1 MEFKFNSIEEAIED
15 IKNGKM
21 VIVVDDPDRENE
33 GDLVMAA
40 EKVTPD
46 TINFM
51 AKEGRGLIC
60 LSLTPERCRELDI
73 PLMTANNTDP
83 KGTAFC
89 LSIDAHPKFGTTTGI
104 SAYDRA
110 VTIKLAVSPDAQP
123 SDFVRPGHVFPL
135 MARPGGVLERT
146 GHTEASV
153 DLAKLAGLYPAGV
166 ICEIMKEDGTMAR
179 LPDLM
184 KFAKKHNLKIITIAD
199 LVQYRLRSEKLVER
213 EAEAY
218 LPTKYGTFKIYAYR
232 NKVDGSE
239 HVALV
244 MGEIKPDE
252 PVLTRVHSECLTG
265 DIFGSLRCD
274 CQSQLHS
281 ALRTIANEGQG
292 VLVYMRGHEGRGIG
306 IVNKIKAYRLQDQG
320 YDTVEA
326 NHKLG
331 FQADLRDFGT
341 GAQILLD
348 LGVRKMRLMTNNP
361 RKIVALEGF
370 GLEVVERV
378 PIIIETNPY
387 NKNYLKTKKI
397 RLGHLIEELKGETC
411 QLDYEETEDKD
422 K

>member
-1 MEFKFNSIEEAIED
+1 MSFNFNTIPEAIKD
-15 IKNGKM
+15 IQEGKM

-40 EKVTPD
+40 EKVTPEA
-46 TINFM
+46 INFM

-60 LSLTPERCRELDI
+60 LSLLPERCKELDI
-73 PLMTANNTDP
+73 PLMTTNNTDP

-89 LSIDAHPKFGTTTGI
+89 LSIDAHPKHGTTTGI
-104 SAYDRA
+104 SAFDRA
-110 VTIKLAVSPDAQP
+110 VTIKLAVSPEAKP

-135 MARPGGVLERT
+135 MAKPGGVLERT

-179 LPDLM
+179 LPDLIE
-184 KFAKKHNLKIITIAD
+184 FAKKHNLKIITIAD
-199 LVQYRLRSEKLVER
+199 LVQYRLRKDKFVKR
-213 EAEAY
+213 EAEAH
-218 LPTKYGTFKIYAYR
+218 LPTKYGTFKIYGYK
-232 NKVDGSE
+232 NTLDGSE

-244 MGEIKPDE
+244 MGDINPDE
-252 PVLTRVHSECLTG
+252 PTLVRVHSECLTG

-274 CQSQLHS
+274 CQSQLHA
-281 ALRTIANEGQG
+281 ALKMIANEGKG

-306 IVNKIKAYRLQDQG
+306 LINKIKAYKLQEEG
-320 YDTVEA
+320 YDTVDA

-331 FQADLRDFGT
+331 FNADLRDFGT

-378 PIIIETNPY
+378 PIIIEPNPY
-387 NKNYLKTKKI
+387 NQNYLETKKNKF
-397 RLGHLIEELKGETC
+397 GHLIDSFTGESCKLDFKNEE
-411 QLDYEETEDKD
+411 DN
-422 K
+422 